1 MKKGTR
7 IGALLVL
14 STGVLALTACGN
26 KGGNNEDKPA
36 KDLKVGLIT
45 LHSHE
50 ESTYDKNFYDSMV
63 AAQKKLGFDLVVR
76 LAEEDE
82 TCYNTAKA
90 LADDGCDIIMADSFG
105 HEGYMIQAA
114 REYPDVQFCHA
125 TGTQAAGVNLP
136 NFHDAFAAIYEGRY
150 LAGVVAGQ
158 KMAEDIAAGKYTADQ
173 AVIGYVGAHPYAEV
187 ISGFTSFYLGAR
199 SVVPTATMKVT
210 YTNSWYDYSAE
221 ESAATS
227 LIEGGAKLISQH
239 ADSYG
244 APKACETKGV
254 PNVAYNGATDSEAP
268 NTYLVSSKIDWA
280 PYFEH
285 IVNCVLEDKA
295 IETDFVGTVADN
307 SVQLTKY
314 GKNVSDE
321 AKAKVESAKAAL
333 KAGTLHVFD
342 CSKFTV
348 NGEAPSEAN
357 MAPNK
362 TYTFDYADGTEFVKD
377 GYYHESEYRSAPSF
391 DVIIDGITTL
401 A

>member
-1 MKKGTR
+1 MERIRLILLQMKKGTR
-7 IGALLVL
+7 IAAI
-14 STGVLALTACGN
+14 LALSAGMLTISACGN

-199 SVVPTATMKVT
+199 SVVPTATMFLPFCIASFIKFAFSSSIS
-210 YTNSWYDYSAE
+210 NS
-221 ESAATS
+221 
-227 LIEGGAKLISQH
+227 
-239 ADSYG
+239 
-244 APKACETKGV
+244 
-254 PNVAYNGATDSEAP
+254 SECI
-268 NTYLVSSKIDWA
+268 LCS
-280 PYFEH
+280 
-285 IVNCVLEDKA
+285 
-295 IETDFVGTVADN
+295 
-307 SVQLTKY
+307 
-314 GKNVSDE
+314 KNVFCFLFINNKL
-321 AKAKVESAKAAL
+321 ACSAI
-333 KAGTLHVFD
+333 
-342 CSKFTV
+342 KFC
-348 NGEAPSEAN
+348 NI
-357 MAPNK
+357 
-362 TYTFDYADGTEFVKD
+362 VK
-377 GYYHESEYRSAPSF
+377 
-391 DVIIDGITTL
+391 L
-401 A
+401 

>member
-14 STGVLALTACGN
+14 STGVLALSACGN
-26 KGGNNEDKPA
+26 KGGNNDKPA

-45 LHSHE
+45 LHSHD
-50 ESTYDKNFYDSMV
+50 ESTYDKNFYDSMM

-76 LAEEDE
+76 LADEDE
-82 TCYNTAKA
+82 SCYNTAKA

-105 HEGYMIQAA
+105 HEDYMIQAA

-125 TGTQAAGVNLP
+125 TGTQAAGVKLA

-158 KMAEDIAAGKYTADQ
+158 KMAEDIAAGKYTAEQ
-173 AVIGYVGAHPYAEV
+173 AKIGYVGAHPYAEV
-187 ISGFTSFYLGAR
+187 VSGYTSFFLGAR
-199 SVVPTATMKVT
+199 SVVPTVTMDVT

-221 ESAATS
+221 EAAATS
-227 LIEGGAKLISQH
+227 LINSGAKLISQH

-254 PNVAYNGATDSEAP
+254 PNVAYNGATDDEAP

-295 IETDFVGTVADN
+295 IETDFVGTLADG
-307 SVQLTKY
+307 SVKLTKF
-314 GKNVSDE
+314 GKNVSAE
-321 AKAKVESAKAAL
+321 AKSKVAAAEAAL

-348 NGEAPSEAN
+348 GGAAPTEEN
-357 MAPNK
+357 VKPGPF
-362 TYTFDYADGTEFVKD
+362 TYTDYPAGTEFLKD

-391 DVIIDGITTL
+391 DVRIDGITEL